1 MTAQMTPPRKPS
13 HWVRNASIGVVVV
26 MVALAAVGSW
36 ESRRSGETA
45 LPAPSAGP
53 VASGASASDGGF
65 PDESPSPPPSGSTLL
80 SIKGTEDKISDDF
93 HASGDSV
100 DVEYTYTCGANDS
113 FTASFFGAGPS
124 PILPDILVSS
134 DTGDSD
140 SSITTE
146 DLNGNTGPF
155 HLEIASSCTWSI
167 EVIGQP

>member
-1 MTAQMTPPRKPS
+1 LA
-13 HWVRNASIGVVVV
+13 RNASIGVVVV

-36 ESRRSGETA
+36 ENRQTGQTA
-45 LPAPSAGP
+45 RPEPSPGP
-53 VASGASASDGGF
+53 VASSASSSDGGF
-65 PDESPSPPPSGSTLL
+65 PDQSPSPPPSGSTLL
-80 SIKGTEDKISDDF
+80 SIKGTGDKTSDDF
-93 HASGDSV
+93 HANGDSV
-100 DVEYTYTCGANDS
+100 DVEYGYTCGANDS

-134 DTGDSD
+134 DTGASD

-155 HLEIASSCTWSI
+155 HLEIASGCTWSV

>member
-1 MTAQMTPPRKPS
+1 MAAQVTPPRRES
-13 HWVRNASIGVVVV
+13 HWLRNASIGVVVV
-26 MVALAAVGSW
+26 MVALAALGSW
-36 ESRRSGETA
+36 ENRRSGERA

-53 VASGASASDGGF
+53 VASGASASDDGF
-65 PDESPSPPPSGSTLL
+65 PDQSPSPPPSGSTLL
-80 SIKGTEDKISDDF
+80 SMKGTSDKTSDDF

-100 DVEYTYTCGANDS
+100 DVKYTYTCGANDS

-134 DTGDSD
+134 DTGASD

-146 DLNGNTGPF
+146 DLSGNTGPF
-155 HLEIASSCTWSI
+155 HLEIDSSCTWSV